1 MLRAILFDV
10 DGTLVD
16 SNEYHVLA
24 WAEVFHAAGHD
35 FRFADIHAQIGKG
48 ADNFVPAL
56 VPGVSEEEAERLGE
70 AHKALFAKIY
80 SHRLKPFP
88 GARELLG
95 CCRKEGL
102 KVMLATSASDR
113 ELERHLDV
121 LDARGIVDGWT
132 SADDVGHSKP
142 CPDLF
147 EAAARKAGVTPE
159 EALVVGDTPYD
170 IMAAGTA
177 GIRTVAVR
185 SGLFDDEALAGAIA
199 IYDNVADLLERF
211 DDSPLS
217 SGLPTSDQVARP

>member
-16 SNEYHVLA
+16 SNQFHVLA

-35 FRFADIHAQIGKG
+35 FRLADIHAQVGKG
-48 ADNFVPAL
+48 SDNFVPAL
-56 VPGVSEEEAERLGE
+56 LSGANEEQVKKLGE
-70 AHKALFAKIY
+70 AHKVLFARLY
-80 SHRLKPFP
+80 AHRLKPFA
-88 GARELLG
+88 GARELLQR
-95 CCRKEGL
+95 CRDEGL
-102 KVMLATSASDR
+102 KVMLATSASER

-147 EAAARKAGVTPE
+147 EAAARKAGVAPRET
-159 EALVVGDTPYD
+159 LVVGDTPFD
-170 IMAAGTA
+170 IEAADAAGI
-177 GIRTVAVR
+177 GTVAVR
-185 SGLFDDEALAGAIA
+185 SGLFSDEALAGAIA
-199 IYDNVADLLERF
+199 IYDNVADLLARF

-217 SGLPTSDQVARP
+217 VRPA